1 MTTTSMDD
9 GPGASL
15 WAALAR
21 QRWGA
26 IAGAII
32 CFLATAKLMF
42 SDVNFWQPSTITND
56 QAASMAALAVAILAA
71 HYCWTELK
79 ALSIWGVALLALALA
94 ASWYVVTTS
103 AGRTSE
109 SRSDAILKIQSSND
123 IRSTAKGRVERA
135 EAGIA
140 TANADLKVAQA
151 SYREAQKKLSAE
163 CGTGKGKLCTGH
175 IEAEAVARQAVRE
188 ARDAVKTANEH
199 YEEVQTKFSALPAPR
214 VENGG
219 YKHTAAWLASLPF
232 VTTPAGVIAD
242 LLATQI
248 PGLLALI
255 CEFGVVTFTNVA
267 TRKRTN
273 WQPRPPQYTR
283 LPPPTVTEAVTVPVT
298 AKSTVASMVADPV
311 SVAGNRPKP
320 KRQRPSDIKL
330 VHDAIERLGG
340 EAESQ
345 DQLAEAM
352 AVHKSEAHKRIQA
365 CGDFVVVEKV
375 GKCNRVRIN
384 TAFDY
389 I

>member
-1 MTTTSMDD
+1 MTANTITE
-9 GPGASL
+9 GQGASL
-15 WAALAR
+15 WAAIAR

-26 IAGAII
+26 IAGALI
-32 CFLATAKLMF
+32 CFLATARLMF
-42 SDVNFWQPSTITND
+42 SDVDFTRPGNITND

-71 HYCWTELK
+71 HYCWQELK
-79 ALSIWGVALLALALA
+79 AFSIWGVALLVLAIG
-94 ASWYVVTTS
+94 ASAYVFSTS

-109 SRSDAILKIQSSND
+109 SRSDAALKIQSANS
-123 IRSTAKGRVERA
+123 IRATAKDRVDKA
-135 EAGIA
+135 EAGISGA
-140 TANADLKVAQA
+140 QADLKTAQTA
-151 SYREAQKKLSAE
+151 YREAQQKLSTE
-163 CGTGKGKLCTGH
+163 CGTGKGKLCQGH

-188 ARDAVKTANEH
+188 ARDAVAKAHDH
-199 YEEVQTKFSALPAPR
+199 YEAVQTKFSQLPAPR
-214 VENGG
+214 IENGG
-219 YKHTAAWLASLPF
+219 YRHTAAFLASLPF
-232 VTTPAGVIAD
+232 VTTPAAVIAD

-248 PGLLALI
+248 PALLALI
-255 CEFGVVTFTNVA
+255 CEFGTVTFTNVA
-267 TRKRTN
+267 ARKRTPEF
-273 WQPRPPQYTR
+273 PRFPNFPR
-283 LPPPTVTEAVTVPVT
+283 LPAPQTRVPSVPE
-298 AKSTVASMVADPV
+298 VVADPV
-311 SVAGNRPKP
+311 SVANNHVPKPKP